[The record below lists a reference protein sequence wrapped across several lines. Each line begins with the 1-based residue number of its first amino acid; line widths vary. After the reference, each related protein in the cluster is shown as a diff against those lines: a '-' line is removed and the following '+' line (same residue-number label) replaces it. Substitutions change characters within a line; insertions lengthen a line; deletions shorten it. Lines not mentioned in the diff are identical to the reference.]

1 MSSSP
6 SWQVRRLSF
15 GAGADAYERY
25 RPGYPADAVRFA
37 VGPAPARVVD
47 VGAGTG
53 KLAVAVSALG
63 HEVVAVEPDDAMR
76 AVAERSLPGRT
87 LAGHAEAIPLPDAS
101 VDVVVAGQA
110 FHWFDRGAA
119 LPEIARVLRPGGAF
133 AILWNIRDNGVDWVH
148 ALSRVIGGGDRVR
161 RAERLAPPD
170 LAPLFAPAE
179 AGVFTLEQTLDAESL
194 VGLVGSFSYVYLRPD
209 AADVL
214 AAVRRLAAGHP
225 DLAGRDSFALPYE
238 TRVFRARLAAG

>member
-6 SWQVRRLSF
+6 SWQARRLSF

-133 AILWNIRDNGVDWVH
+133 AILWNIRDGGVDWVH
-148 ALSRVIGGGDRVR
+148 ALSRVIGGEDRVR
-161 RAERLAPPD
+161 QAERLRPPD
-170 LAPLFAPAE
+170 LGPLFTHAE
-179 AGVFTLEQTLDAESL
+179 AGVFTVEQTLDAESL
-194 VGLVGSFSYVYLRPD
+194 VGLVGSFSYVFLRPD

-225 DLAGRDSFALPYE
+225 DLAGRDAFALPYE
-238 TRVFRARLAAG
+238 TRVFRARLAAR